1 MHKKCLVLVSQSWV
15 ELSWDTIQSKQRG
28 RYVIILTFAL
38 MLTISNR
45 GNQMPPSPIRK
56 LVPYAEAAKKKGV
69 KVYHLN
75 IGQPD
80 IETPPA
86 ILDAVRNADIKV
98 LEYSHSAGNESYRRK
113 LVQYYKSVGIN
124 VSHDQILIT
133 TGGSEAIMFG
143 FFTCLNPGDE
153 VIIPEP
159 FYANYNGFACA
170 AGVNVV
176 PITSSIETGFA
187 LPPISDFEKV
197 ITDKTKAIIICSPNN
212 PTGYLYSREEM
223 EALKEICI
231 KYNLYLFSDE
241 AYREFC
247 YDGEY
252 VSAMHLNG
260 LEQHVVLMDTISKR
274 YSACGARL
282 GAFVT
287 KNKAVYDAAMKFA
300 QARLSPPGLAQIMGE
315 AAVDLPESYFDAPK
329 AEYLLRRNLLVSRLN
344 AMPGVFCPNPGGAFY
359 AIAKLP
365 IDDSDKFCQW
375 LLEEF
380 SYNNQT
386 VMLAPATGFYG
397 TAGLGKNEVRL
408 AYVLNLDAL
417 NAAMDCLERALEV
430 YPGKVKTEEK
440 AAAMV
445 K

>member
-1 MHKKCLVLVSQSWV
+1 M
-15 ELSWDTIQSKQRG
+15 LS
-28 RYVIILTFAL
+28 
-38 MLTISNR
+38 ISNR
-45 GNQMPPSPIRK
+45 GQQMPPSPIRK
-56 LVPYAEAAKKKGV
+56 LVPYAEAAKKKGI

-113 LVQYYKSVGIN
+113 LVEYYKKVGID
-124 VSHDQILIT
+124 VTHEQILIT

-143 FFTCLNPGDE
+143 FFTCLNSGDE

-170 AGVNVV
+170 AGVHVV
-176 PITSSIETGFA
+176 PITSHIENGFA

-223 EALKEICI
+223 EALKVICL
-231 KYNLYLFSDE
+231 KHNLYLFSDE

-247 YDGEY
+247 YPPEDGHGNGEY
-252 VSAMHLNG
+252 VSAMHLMG
-260 LEQHVVLMDTISKR
+260 LEENVVLMDTISKR

-315 AAVDLPESYFDAPK
+315 AAVDLPDSYFEAPK
-329 AEYLLRRNLLVSRLN
+329 EEYLKRRNLMVKRLN
-344 AMPGVFCPNPGGAFY
+344 EMSGVFCPNPGGAFY
-359 AIAKLP
+359 AIARLP
-365 IDDSDKFCQW
+365 IDDCDKFCQW
-375 LLEEF
+375 LLEDF
-380 SYNNQT
+380 SHDKQT

-397 TAGLGKNEVRL
+397 TSGLGKNEVRL
-408 AYVLNLDAL
+408 AYVLNLDSL
-417 NAAMDCLERALEV
+417 NKAMDCLENALEV
-430 YPGKVKTEEK
+430 YPGRIVIEK
-440 AAAMV
+440 AKEV
-445 K
+445 SRH

>member
-1 MHKKCLVLVSQSWV
+1 
-15 ELSWDTIQSKQRG
+15 
-28 RYVIILTFAL
+28 
-38 MLTISNR
+38 
-45 GNQMPPSPIRK
+45 MPPSPIRK
-56 LVPYAEAAKKKGV
+56 LVPYAEAAKKKGI

-86 ILDAVRNADIKV
+86 IMDAVRHADIKV

-113 LVQYYKSVGIN
+113 LAQYYKKVGIE
-124 VSHDQILIT
+124 VAHDQILIT

-143 FFTCLNPGDE
+143 FFTCFNPGDE

-176 PITSSIETGFA
+176 PITSRIETGFA
-187 LPPISDFEKV
+187 LPPIANFEKV

-223 EALKEICI
+223 EALKDICI

-247 YDGEY
+247 YDGDY
-252 VSAMHLNG
+252 VSAMHLQG
-260 LEQHVVLMDTISKR
+260 LDQHVVLMDTISKR

-287 KNKAVYDAAMKFA
+287 KNKMVYDAAMKFA

-315 AAVDLPESYFDAPK
+315 AAVDLPDSYFDAPK
-329 AEYLLRRNLLVSRLN
+329 REYLQRRNLLVGRLN
-344 AMPGVFCPNPGGAFY
+344 AMSGVFCPNPGGAFY
-359 AIAKLP
+359 AIARLP

-380 SYNNQT
+380 SHNNQT

-397 TAGLGKNEVRL
+397 TPGLGKNEVRL
-408 AYVLNLDAL
+408 AYVLNIDAI
-417 NAAMDCLERALEV
+417 NAAMNCLEKALEE
-430 YPGKVKTEEK
+430 YPGKL
-440 AAAMV
+440 AAQKVVATTAQ
-445 K
+445 